1 MSVEID
7 FDPTK
12 NAANIANHGVSLA
25 DAKLLEWDLLLAQED
40 IRDDYGEQRMVGYA
54 PIGALLFCVVFTK
67 HEDTYR
73 IISLRKATKREV
85 REYASQI

>member
-1 MSVEID
+1 MSVKID

-12 NAANIANHGVSLA
+12 NAANIANHGVSQA

-54 PIGALLFCVVFTK
+54 PIGALLFCVVFTE

>member
-1 MSVEID
+1 MSVKID

-54 PIGALLFCVVFTK
+54 PIGTLLFCVVFTE